1 MAREECFTITIND
14 SFCTWEFK
22 LKPKH
27 WNNLSIN
34 DLMEVLENHFDT
46 KAFDD
51 KLIKEKLKTNK

>member
-1 MAREECFTITIND
+1 MAREEFFTITIND

-22 LKPKH
+22 FKPKN
-27 WNNLSIN
+27 WDDLSIN
-34 DLMEVLENHFDT
+34 DLMEVLESHFDT